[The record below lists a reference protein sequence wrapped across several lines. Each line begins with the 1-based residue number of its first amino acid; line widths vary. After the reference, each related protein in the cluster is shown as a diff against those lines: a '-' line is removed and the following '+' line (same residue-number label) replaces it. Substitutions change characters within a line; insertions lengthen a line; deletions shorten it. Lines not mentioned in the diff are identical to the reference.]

1 MSTRESEGRAGIGRP
16 GTCLLA
22 GGMMLAV
29 PTALALPALDVPSS
43 LATPRLGLLI
53 TVVLAIGAAAV
64 VASALQPQ
72 GGIMPALAVLC
83 TVLALIVE
91 PPVAIGDGLCGLACL
106 GFLLAV
112 RLHRQTRAGPVDLAQ
127 WLRAH
132 RPMIIGAAVTTPAAV
147 VAAAFPA
154 AGWGLLGAALLG
166 ILCAVVAAAALTS

>member
-1 MSTRESEGRAGIGRP
+1 MSGEPESRVGRP

-29 PTALALPALDVPSS
+29 PTALALPALDLPTS

-64 VASALQPQ
+64 VASVLQPQ

-91 PPVAIGDGLCGLACL
+91 PPMAIGDGLCGLACL

-112 RLHRQTRAGPVDLAQ
+112 RLHRQARAGPVDTSQ
-127 WLRAH
+127 WMLAH
-132 RPMIIGAAVTTPAAV
+132 RPMIIGAAVTTPAAM
-147 VAAAFPA
+147 AAAVFPA
-154 AGWGLLGAALLG
+154 AGWGLLLAALLG
-166 ILCAVVAAAALTS
+166 VACAVVAAAVFTS